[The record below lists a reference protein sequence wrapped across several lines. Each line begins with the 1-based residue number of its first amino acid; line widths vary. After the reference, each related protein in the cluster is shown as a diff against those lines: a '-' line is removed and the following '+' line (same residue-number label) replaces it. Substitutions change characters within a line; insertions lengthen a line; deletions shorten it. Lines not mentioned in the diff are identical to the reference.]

1 MSVASTHE
9 AAVEMG
15 TPRRPRL
22 DFWLQTAIT
31 LVCFLLIGVA
41 MAPALIQLFLD
52 KPLYYPEAQFTLSNI
67 TRLFNDPEVVK
78 TLGTTAYFTFVVT
91 ILSMLLGGALALLL
105 GRSDLPGKGL
115 LSAVLL
121 WPLFLSPQVIGFG
134 AILAYG
140 PSGLLTLTVSDW
152 TGIATPWDLYTVN
165 GMAIITAIA
174 SAPITTLYCIVAAR
188 QQDPNHDAAAR
199 VVGASPARILTR
211 IAVPLMRPALIFA
224 LIMNVVHALETLSIP
239 LIIGGPVGI
248 KLLTTLIYE
257 KAFQSSGLPEFGLVA
272 ALAVV
277 LVLLVTALFG
287 VQRLLLRK
295 SHRFVSIG
303 SRAARMRPFP
313 LGRAKWPV
321 FAIVWLYV
329 FFGILVLIGAVFLR
343 STVVVL
349 SPYAPLM
356 DVLTLQ
362 NYHDVLSVPV
372 YNRSIVNTLILAVL
386 GAGCGTALIAAI
398 ALVAQRS
405 GYRLRSY
412 VDALAQLPRVI
423 PGMIVGLGVFY
434 ASVYVPGMGILRN
447 TIWLL
452 LVAYIIRFMS
462 AGYGILSPALLQV
475 STDFDKAAQAAG
487 ASWTRTMMRIILPLQ
502 KHALLSCFVLLMI
515 LIVKE
520 YSSAVFLMAPGTEVI
535 GSTMLSLWLQG
546 QTGPVA
552 ALAVIQIAL
561 TTMLITISTK
571 LFKVSLYQ

>member
-1 MSVASTHE
+1 MSVVATDKLQVRSGGRT
-9 AAVEMG
+9 
-15 TPRRPRL
+15 RQWL
-22 DFWLQTAIT
+22 DFWVQTAIT
-31 LVCFLLIGVA
+31 VACVTLIGVA
-41 MAPALIQLFLD
+41 MMPALVQLFLD
-52 KPLYYPEAQFTLSNI
+52 KPLYYPDAQFTLDNI
-67 TRLFNDPEVVK
+67 IRIFNDPEVIE
-78 TLGTTAYFTFVVT
+78 TLGATAYFTVVVT
-91 ILSMLLGGALALLL
+91 VLSMLLGGTFALLL
-105 GRSDLPGKGL
+105 GRSDLPGKAW
-115 LSAVLL
+115 LSAVLF

-140 PSGLLTLTVSDW
+140 PSGLLTLKVSDW
-152 TGIATPWDLYTVN
+152 TGIATPWNLYTVN

-199 VVGASPARILTR
+199 VVGAGPVRILTR

-239 LIIGGPVGI
+239 LIIGDPVGI

-257 KAFQSSGLPEFGLVA
+257 KAFQTSGIPEFGLVA
-272 ALAVV
+272 ALAMVLVV
-277 LVLLVTALFG
+277 LVAVLFG
-287 VQRLLLRK
+287 IQRLLLRK
-295 SHRFVSIG
+295 SYRFVSIG

-321 FAIVWLYV
+321 FAAVWIYV
-329 FFGILVLIGAVFLR
+329 AFGILALIGAVFMR
-343 STVVVL
+343 AGVVVL

-362 NYHDVLSVPV
+362 NFHDVLSVPV

-386 GAGCGTALIAAI
+386 GAACGTAVIAAI

-405 GYRLRSY
+405 NYRLRRF
-412 VDALAQLPRVI
+412 VDGLAQLPRVI

-434 ASVYVPGMGILRN
+434 ASVYVPGMEILRN

-452 LVAYIIRFMS
+452 LIAYIIRFIS
-462 AGYGILSPALLQV
+462 AGYGIVSPALIQV

-487 ASWTRTMMRIILPLQ
+487 ASWTRTMARIILPLQ

-520 YSSAVFLMAPGTEVI
+520 YSSAVFLMSPGTEVI
-535 GSTMLSLWLQG
+535 GSTMLSLWIQG

-552 ALAVIQIAL
+552 ALAVIQIIL
-561 TTMLITISTK
+561 TTTLIIVSSK
-571 LFKVSLYQ
+571 VLKVSLYQ